1 MIIFCFDFWNLC
13 HGHLYLQ
20 EFSEKHF
27 IVSDPK
33 LKKVS
38 FEYLVNGHRII
49 QKDLTSTYL
58 ERAFGNTEYSV
69 VGELKDILEIKE
81 DTNEIIEIETFDIVI
96 KAENNFGS
104 YQETLRISN
113 CENQKQSPSTVVSNA
128 QDINVI
134 ERLVD
139 TYIQTNLDPRKWLK
153 DLCNLQDLRLLFI

>member
-1 MIIFCFDFWNLC
+1 M
-13 HGHLYLQ
+13 
-20 EFSEKHF
+20 
-27 IVSDPK
+27 
-33 LKKVS
+33 KKVS
-38 FEYLVNGHRII
+38 FEYLVNGHRIV

-104 YQETLRISN
+104 YQETLRMSN
-113 CENQKQSPSTVVSNA
+113 CENQKQSPSTLVSNA

-139 TYIQTNLDPRKWLK
+139 IYKHI
-153 DLCNLQDLRLLFI
+153 

>member
-69 VGELKDILEIKE
+69 VGELKDILEIK
-81 DTNEIIEIETFDIVI
+81 DGTNEIIEIETFDIVI

-104 YQETLRISN
+104 YQETLRMSN
-113 CENQKQSPSTVVSNA
+113 CENQKQSSAMVSNVE
-128 QDINVI
+128 DINTI
-134 ERLVD
+134 ERLVKS
-139 TYIQTNLDPRKWLK
+139 TLDPKK
-153 DLCNLQDLRLLFI
+153 

>member
-1 MIIFCFDFWNLC
+1 MSWTACLCIFT
-13 HGHLYLQ
+13 
-20 EFSEKHF
+20 EKHF
-27 IVSDPK
+27 ILSDPK

-38 FEYLVNGHRII
+38 FEYLVNGHRIV

-104 YQETLRISN
+104 YQETLRMSN
-113 CENQKQSPSTVVSNA
+113 CENQKQSPSTLVSNA

-139 TYIQTNLDPRKWLK
+139 IYKQI
-153 DLCNLQDLRLLFI
+153 

>member
-1 MIIFCFDFWNLC
+1 MISGTYVIDLPMS
-13 HGHLYLQ
+13 YVYPQ
-20 EFSEKHF
+20 DFSEKHF
-27 IVSDPK
+27 TVSDPK

-38 FEYLVNGHRII
+38 FKYLVNGHRIV

-104 YQETLRISN
+104 YQETLRMSN
-113 CENQKQSPSTVVSNA
+113 CENQKQSLAMVSNA
-128 QDINVI
+128 EDINVI
-134 ERLVD
+134 ERLVKS
-139 TYIQTNLDPRKWLK
+139 NLDPRK
-153 DLCNLQDLRLLFI
+153 

>member
-1 MIIFCFDFWNLC
+1 MAIHFCFDFWYLC
-13 HGHLYLQ
+13 HGKLAYVFLQ
-20 EFSEKHF
+20 DFSEKHF
-27 IVSDPK
+27 IFSDPK

-38 FEYLVNGHRII
+38 FEYLVNGHRIV

-104 YQETLRISN
+104 YQEILRMSN
-113 CENQKQSPSTVVSNA
+113 CENQKQSPRAPAMVSND

-134 ERLVD
+134 ERLVCR
-139 TYIQTNLDPRKWLK
+139 YKQI
-153 DLCNLQDLRLLFI
+153 

>member
-1 MIIFCFDFWNLC
+1 MVINFCFDFWNLY
-13 HGHLYLQ
+13 HGQLVYVYLQ
-20 EFSEKHF
+20 DFSEKHF

-38 FEYLVNGHRII
+38 FEYLVNGHRIV

-104 YQETLRISN
+104 YQENLRMSN
-113 CENQKQSPSTVVSNA
+113 CENQKQSPRAPAMVSNA

-139 TYIQTNLDPRKWLK
+139 TNKFRPQKMVEGSI
-153 DLCNLQDLRLLFI
+153 